1 MQQAEIIVLLLTAV
15 GVLAVLAQRVTLPY
29 PIVLVLGGLA
39 LNFTPRLP
47 AVNLNPDIV
56 FYFILPALIYPA
68 ALFTSWRD
76 FRRNLRPIV
85 LLAIGLVLATTLAV
99 AWIAHST
106 VPALPWAAA
115 FALGAIVSPP
125 DAVATTTIIRRLG
138 VPHRIQVI
146 LEGESLVNDATALVA
161 LQFAIAA
168 LVTGTFSPAY
178 AAGRFVWAAAGG
190 IGIGLLVGLAMRWVQ
205 SHLDNPPIQI
215 TFSLLTPFIAYLSA
229 EQVHASGVLATVAVG
244 IFLGWHSPLMISA
257 RTRLQTYAFWE
268 TIVFLL
274 NGFVFIVIGLQ
285 LPRIL
290 HAWNRESLDGA
301 FISAIAICATVILI
315 RFAWVIPGTYLSRLL
330 LRSER
335 EVRDP
340 IPSWQHIAIVGWSGM
355 RGVVSLAAAFALPLA
370 LPTGRPFPGRDYIL
384 FIAFSV
390 ILVTLVLQGLTL
402 PVLIRKLR
410 IPRDAETD
418 EEERLARLKA
428 NKAAL
433 EWIQEARAKSTFSPD
448 AADRLRA
455 EYDERIEQLEH
466 CADNPDDC
474 RGEIATPQYQRLQHQ
489 ALRVERKTII
499 RLRNERVIND
509 DALRRIQRD
518 LDLAEARLTG
528 G

>member
-1 MQQAEIIVLLLTAV
+1 MHQADIIVLLFTAV
-15 GVLAVLAQRVTLPY
+15 GVLAVLAHKITLPY

-39 LNFTPRLP
+39 LSFVPRLP
-47 AVNLNPDIV
+47 AVNLNPDV
-56 FYFILPALIYPA
+56 FFYFILPALIYPA

-76 FRRNLRPIV
+76 FRRNLRPIL
-85 LLAIGLVLATTLAV
+85 LLAIGLVLATMFAV
-99 AWIAHST
+99 AWIAHSIM
-106 VPALPWAAA
+106 PALPWAAA

-125 DAVATTTIIRRLG
+125 DAVAATAIIRRLS
-138 VPHRIQVI
+138 VPHRIEVI

-178 AAGRFVWAAAGG
+178 AAGRFVWVAAGG
-190 IGIGLLVGLAMRWVQ
+190 IGIGLLVGVVMRWVQ

-215 TFSLLTPFIAYLSA
+215 TFSLLTPFIAYLAA
-229 EQVHASGVLATVAVG
+229 EQMHASGVLATVAVG
-244 IFLGWHSPLMISA
+244 IFLGWHSPLMITA
-257 RTRLQTYAFWE
+257 RTRLQAYAFWE
-268 TIVFLL
+268 TITFLL

-290 HAWNRESLDGA
+290 HAFNRESLTGL
-301 FISAIAICATVILI
+301 FTSAIVICATVILV

-330 LRSER
+330 RSER
-335 EVRDP
+335 QVDP
-340 IPSWQHIAIVGWSGM
+340 TTSWHHVAIVGWAGM
-355 RGVVSLAAAFALPLA
+355 RGVVSLAASFALPLA
-370 LPTGRPFPGRDYIL
+370 LPTGHPFPGRDYIL
-384 FIAFSV
+384 FVAFSV

-402 PVLIRKLR
+402 PVVIRKLGV
-410 IPRDAETD
+410 PRDAETD
-418 EEERLARLKA
+418 EEERLARLEA

-433 EWIQEARAKSTFSPD
+433 EWIEEARAKSKFSPD
-448 AADRLRA
+448 AVDRLHA

-466 CADNPDDC
+466 CADNPDEC

-489 ALRVERKTII
+489 ALRIERKTII
-499 RLRNERVIND
+499 RLRNQRVIND